1 MTKHSEAG
9 GFKSWSMHLDP
20 LAPSLEVPR
29 QPHARRPNTP
39 SNDNHG
45 PTSREIIKKKMA
57 AAPPREF
64 KFVGGPSR
72 KRRRNTGPPKSAATP
87 AASAPATAPAATESA
102 PTTSEPEQTTRGAT
116 PTYTADALH
125 AVLSYL
131 PNPTGNGLAEDR
143 PEHGHQPGVEGTD
156 GAGGVVTTGSME
168 GPGFFDDRLT
178 TGIDWT
184 YGNFMNPFIDAGL
197 RFGDVFGAPPPDG
210 SQVPFYFG
218 PEMPFLYAGESP
230 SIDSSTDSAA
240 QADFHEEGPTRAG
253 SVGSD
258 ITEAA
263 GSPAIRVPDP
273 HSIPSTM
280 TDTVTRLLD
289 LCTSPAPLPPPP
301 PPPKQPTPSLLHTR

>member
-1 MTKHSEAG
+1 MT
-9 GFKSWSMHLDP
+9 
-20 LAPSLEVPR
+20 
-29 QPHARRPNTP
+29 
-39 SNDNHG
+39 
-45 PTSREIIKKKMA
+45 

-72 KRRRNTGPPKSAATP
+72 KRRRNTGPPKSSAPPPPTT
-87 AASAPATAPAATESA
+87 APATAPATTESA
-102 PTTSEPEQTTRGAT
+102 APTSEPENVTRVAT

-131 PNPTGNGLAEDR
+131 PNPAANGLPEDR
-143 PEHGHQPGVEGTD
+143 ADHGPQQGVTGPD
-156 GAGGVVTTGSME
+156 AGGVVTTDSMD

-178 TGIDWT
+178 TGVDWT
-184 YGNFMNPFIDAGL
+184 YGNFMNPFIDSGL
-197 RFGDVFGAPPPDG
+197 RFGDMFGAPPPDT

-258 ITEAA
+258 MTEAA

-273 HSIPSTM
+273 HTIPSVM
-280 TDTVTRLLD
+280 TDTVTRLLELCASAIPPPHP
-289 LCTSPAPLPPPP
+289 LCTPVLRR
-301 PPPKQPTPSLLHTR
+301 TH

>member
-1 MTKHSEAG
+1 
-9 GFKSWSMHLDP
+9 
-20 LAPSLEVPR
+20 
-29 QPHARRPNTP
+29 
-39 SNDNHG
+39 
-45 PTSREIIKKKMA
+45 MA

-72 KRRRNTGPPKSAATP
+72 KRRRNTGPPKSSAPPPTT
-87 AASAPATAPAATESA
+87 SAPATAPAGTESA
-102 PTTSEPEQTTRGAT
+102 QTTRVAT

-131 PNPTGNGLAEDR
+131 PNPTGLAEDR
-143 PEHGHQPGVEGTD
+143 PEHGGVEGPDSGGIVATD
-156 GAGGVVTTGSME
+156 SMD

-178 TGIDWT
+178 TEADWT
-184 YGNFMNPFIDAGL
+184 YGNFMNPFIDTGL
-197 RFGDVFGAPPPDG
+197 RFGDVFGPPPPDA

-240 QADFHEEGPTRAG
+240 QGEFHEEGPTRAG
-253 SVGSD
+253 SVEAD
-258 ITEAA
+258 MTEAT

-273 HSIPSTM
+273 HSIPSIM

-289 LCTSPAPLPPPP
+289 LCTSPSRFLGTSHSPTDAP
-301 PPPKQPTPSLLHTR
+301 QTTASSA